1 VKTGFNALY
10 GEYVSWDSEI
20 GLNPFYFV
28 NEHVATSAKENHF
41 DEALKEYYLK
51 GKNLKKFQYW
61 TISPF
66 LKHCKNFWK

>member
-41 DEALKEYYLK
+41 DEALKSITLK
-51 GKNLKKFQYW
+51 VK
-61 TISPF
+61 T
-66 LKHCKNFWK
+66 